1 MTVLV
6 YHKLK
11 QLLYAWRPE
20 AEWSRP
26 KDPSHGLLASSLA
39 FRQSKI
45 DHASPMETAKNL
57 ATDLSSYLDKNDLTA
72 YEVVVMGPYLN
83 LRLRRSSY
91 TQLAAIIS
99 DQPLTLVSKRTVML
113 EYVGANVAKR
123 FHAGHMRNLN
133 IGEALRRLL
142 KDKYGVGLITDNHW
156 GDWGVQFGIIL
167 WAYGQNLDQDAYN
180 EDPMTELQRLYVWG
194 NAQKEKVDDW
204 DALVRQEFLKL
215 EQGDI
220 VNRKLWQEFVSISK
234 AELATELPLLGVPPT
249 DLELGES
256 YYEGRMKELTT
267 FLDHEQLWKQ
277 EGSARYFDLV
287 DLDAAYESFG
297 RCYLISSNG
306 YTTYA
311 FRDVAA
317 RLEWSISY
325 NIQTAI
331 TITDKT
337 QAHNFD
343 QAFAIITWLAKN
355 EAFRAQYGTEVSLR
369 IVPDALVHVGYGFL
383 SLTSG
388 KMSTRQGNVLR
399 MTQLIDEVTQAAD
412 AELARRDADL
422 DVVERYRRAQVIA
435 VASLK
440 WADLNRDPLTDV
452 VLDPER
458 VIAFEGN
465 TGTYQLYTYARLRS
479 LLRRAE
485 VEPIVVPEIPSSHP
499 AIYTPAEET
508 LLSLCYAFP
517 DVCEQAAREYRPN
530 LVTTAIADLTAR
542 TSKWYESTHVLKAE
556 ASRRALLVVLC
567 TTISETLARG
577 LDLMAIEVLEE
588 L

>member
-1 MTVLV
+1 MTVLT
-6 YHKLK
+6 YHELK
-11 QLLYAWRPE
+11 QLLAAWRPE
-20 AEWSRP
+20 AEWARP

-39 FRQSKI
+39 FRQSKL
-45 DHASPMETAKNL
+45 DHASPMETAKSL
-57 ATDLSSYLDKNDLTA
+57 ATSLTAYLDEHELSA

-83 LRLRRSSY
+83 LKLRRSAY
-91 TQLAAIIS
+91 TDLSETIS
-99 DQPLTLVSKRTVML
+99 AQPLTFATERTVML

-142 KDKYGVGLITDNHW
+142 KDKYGSGLITDNHW

-167 WAYGQNLDQDAYN
+167 WAYQENLDVAAYAD
-180 EDPMTELQRLYVWG
+180 DPMSELQRLYVWG
-194 NAQKEKVDDW
+194 NAQKEVVSGW
-204 DALVRQEFLKL
+204 DELVRNEFVKL
-215 EQGDI
+215 EQGDAT
-220 VNRKLWQEFVSISK
+220 NRKLWQEFVTISK
-234 AELATELPLLGVPPT
+234 AELANELPLLGVPPT

-256 YYEGRMKELTT
+256 YYEDRMKELTE
-267 FLDHEQLWKQ
+267 FLNHEQLWKS
-277 EGSARYFDLV
+277 EGNARYFDLPE
-287 DLDAAYESFG
+287 LDDAFASFG

-311 FRDVAA
+311 YRDVAA
-317 RLEWSISY
+317 RLEWALSY

-337 QAHNFD
+337 QEHNFH

-355 EAFRAQYGTEVSLR
+355 KAFITQYGVEVTERLT
-369 IVPDALVHVGYGFL
+369 PNALVHVGYGFL

-399 MTQLIDEVTQAAD
+399 MAQLIDEVTEAAGV
-412 AELARRDADL
+412 ELTRRDPSLSTEERARRARI
-422 DVVERYRRAQVIA
+422 VA

-440 WADLNRDPLTDV
+440 WADLNRDPSTDV

-465 TGTYQLYTYARLRS
+465 TGTYQLYTYARLKS
-479 LLRRAE
+479 VVRRAA
-485 VEPIVVPEIPSSHP
+485 VEPVDETEAPS
-499 AIYTPAEET
+499 AVAAYTPAEET

-530 LVTTAIADLTAR
+530 LVTTAIAELTAR
-542 TSKWYESTHVLKAE
+542 TSKWYESTSVLKAE
-556 ASRRALLVVLC
+556 ARRRELLVALC
-567 TTISETLARG
+567 ITVSETLARG
-577 LDLMAIEVLEE
+577 LELLAIEVLEE